1 MNSQTKILLVAVLAV
16 LGVLS
21 WPLSSALA
29 GPGKVAQ
36 VAERQLAK
44 KPVERNGNN
53 IPRYNKGRGAVAPYS
68 TARRGRGLP
77 WSTTF
82 ISVVM
87 QKAGYSQ
94 HLRGGGAIK
103 VVGGRAIGYNGTLA
117 SKARKAGKLRDKPR
131 RGYLAFFP
139 GSGIIAV
146 VSKVYRR
153 GSIEIIAGNVGDRVQ
168 SGGARSSRARFIAPW

>member
-1 MNSQTKILLVAVLAV
+1 MNSQTKILLVTVLAV
-16 LGVLS
+16 LGFLT

-44 KPVERNGNN
+44 KPVEHNGNN

-77 WSTTF
+77 WSATF
-82 ISVVM
+82 VSVVM

-103 VVGGRAIGYNGTLA
+103 VVGGRAIGYNGTLV
-117 SKARKAGKLRDKPR
+117 SKARKAGKLREKPR

-139 GSGIIAV
+139 GSELIAV
-146 VSKVYRR
+146 VSRVYRR
-153 GSIEIIAGNVGDRVQ
+153 GGIEIIAGNVGDRVK
-168 SGGARSSRARFIAPW
+168 SGDSIGDGARFIAPW